1 MDATMTAVKEY
12 LEFWLTKR
20 TADVKKAHEEQLST
34 VKVSAD
40 LPCDQCTAVQCI
52 ARGVQSRRGSSRHPK
67 WRWAI

>member
-20 TADVKKAHEEQLST
+20 TVDMKKAHEEQLST

-52 ARGVQSRRGSSRHPK
+52 A
-67 WRWAI
+67 